1 MDPDPVSVMSTWF
14 GIRIP
19 NIKIVIEASMMH
31 GNNEDSK
38 NVEYFLML
46 NVLYVLYYVDNVH
59 YNHNVHWFK
68 KVKHETYSATFS
80 LRR

>member
-1 MDPDPVSVMSTWF
+1 MDPDPVSVMSTRF

-19 NIKIVIEASMMH
+19 NINIKIVIEASMMH

-46 NVLYVLYYVDNVH
+46 NVLYVL
-59 YNHNVHWFK
+59 WG
-68 KVKHETYSATFS
+68 
-80 LRR
+80 

>member
-38 NVEYFLML
+38 NVEYFLMP
-46 NVLYVLYYVDNVH
+46 NVLCMSYENNVH
-59 YNHNVHWFK
+59 VQYIVHWFK
-68 KVKHETYSATFS
+68 KVKHEIYSATFS
-80 LRR
+80 

>member
-1 MDPDPVSVMSTWF
+1 
-14 GIRIP
+14 
-19 NIKIVIEASMMH
+19 MH

>member
-1 MDPDPVSVMSTWF
+1 MDPHPVSVMSTWF

-46 NVLYVLYYVDNVH
+46 NVLYSMYYEDNVQ
-59 YNHNVHWFK
+59 YNVHWFK
-68 KVKHETYSATFS
+68 KVITYSATFS